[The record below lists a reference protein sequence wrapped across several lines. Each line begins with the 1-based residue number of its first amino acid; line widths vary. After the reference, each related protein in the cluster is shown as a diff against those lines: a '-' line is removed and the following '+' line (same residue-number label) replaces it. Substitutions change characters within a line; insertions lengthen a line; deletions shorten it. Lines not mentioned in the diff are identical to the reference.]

1 MMKFLTTLL
10 LLCLLVGCAQEKM
23 TVEDRLLRLESD
35 RNYLKGWVEELRD
48 IAAGNKDT
56 IRVVVRNAI
65 VFPPPSSHSAE
76 SPRRPFPDG
85 LSVGPGDSI
94 TRVVVTRE
102 VGLYA
107 KHPLR
112 LSEWPM
118 NYVTI
123 KVPFIATGMIVKP
136 SFFEDAKWWVDLM
149 QINGFYLVGSAQTAK
164 WLFVTP
170 YRGAALD
177 SAQVKLREKGLIE

>member
-1 MMKFLTTLL
+1 MKFLTTLL

-35 RNYLKGWVEELRD
+35 RNYLKGWVEEFRD
-48 IAAGNKDT
+48 IAAGNMDT
-56 IRVVVRNAI
+56 IKFYPEVLI
-65 VFPPPSSHSAE
+65 FPI
-76 SPRRPFPDG
+76 
-85 LSVGPGDSI
+85 SVGPGDS
-94 TRVVVTRE
+94 TRVAVKRE
-102 VGLYA
+102 IGLYA